1 MDVREGCGECLVV
14 ADLDIVHPER
24 SLLVV
29 AEAEFPAEDVE
40 DVLVL

>member
-1 MDVREGCGECLVV
+1 MNEKWTLEWV